1 MGRSP
6 AKIRI
11 IGYEPNPDETTRIL
25 KLRLTYKRPAADHVL
40 KGVKYCKNDR
50 VRTNRPYSKLT
61 DKIYGFRP

>member
-25 KLRLTYKRPAADHVL
+25 RLRLTYKRPAADHVL
-40 KGVKYCKNDR
+40 KALNIVKMAGFGQK
-50 VRTNRPYSKLT
+50 PYGKLT